1 MVVVATADGG
11 EIRAFRVQV
20 LDAQGVYICIY
31 KYIYIYIYIYVY
43 IYMFINIHTYIYV
56 HIYTYINI
64 YINQAEMVVVAT
76 ADGGEIRAFR
86 VQVFST
92 VT

>member
-1 MVVVATADGG
+1 M
-11 EIRAFRVQV
+11 
-20 LDAQGVYICIY
+20 YIH
-31 KYIYIYIYIYVY
+31 
-43 IYMFINIHTYIYV
+43 MFIHIHTYTYV